1 MFSVSGQPHT
11 RIANSTDN
19 MDISA
24 YADHEWVHSSWYFP
38 ANNTVYALTHNEYH
52 CDRVGCPAWPNTNNL
67 NFMSAVTLMQVRAG
81 MFGRGGGRGAGQMA
95 CY

>member
-1 MFSVSGQPHT
+1 
-11 RIANSTDN
+11 

-81 MFGRGGGRGAGQMA
+81 MFRVGGGG
-95 CY
+95 